1 MKKSIH
7 PTYYKEAKISC
18 SCGNTLT
25 VGSTVKE
32 AHIEICSSC
41 HPFFTGKKKIIDT
54 AGRVDRFKAREEKS
68 RKLQEERIKSRSTAK
83 KRTVKVKK

>member
-7 PTYYKEAKISC
+7 PTYYKEAKIIC

>member
-32 AHIEICSSC
+32 AHVEICSSC